1 MTGWAGAL
9 ALGLI
14 AGAGLWWW
22 LRPRGVLALALA
34 GALLTGLAG
43 YAVQG
48 SPGLPDKA
56 TPPRAEAYRADTEFA
71 EERGKLLEN
80 LGNVGAWLNFADAL
94 QRAGLTK
101 YSVEAMTVATR
112 AFPDSP
118 DLWVGLGNA
127 LVVHGEGMVSPAAE
141 LAFKRAQQIAP
152 DHPGPPYFFGLAW
165 LQAGKPDQA
174 IAVWQELRDR
184 SPPDAPWL
192 PELDRR
198 LAAAKA
204 MQAALQ

>member
-1 MTGWAGAL
+1 MSGWAGAL

-22 LRPRGVLALALA
+22 LRPQGILALALA
-34 GALLTGLAG
+34 GALLAGLAG
-43 YAVQG
+43 YAAQG

-71 EERGKLLEN
+71 TERGKLLED

-94 QRAGLTK
+94 QRAGLTE

-174 IAVWQELRDR
+174 IAVWQDLRDR

-204 MQAALQ
+204 MRAALK